1 MGSFLSSLWNWIYD
15 ASMLIAPRQCSICGR
30 RLRKW
35 EKILCTSCYNDL
47 PFTYIRGT
55 RSNKVERIFWN
66 QIPIVRANSFMYY
79 TPHSNSNQ
87 IFLQLK
93 YLNRPEVGRV
103 FGRIMA
109 MELIDTDFFQ
119 GIDAI
124 VPIPLA
130 KDRQRK
136 RGYNQSEM
144 LAQGIS
150 EITHIP
156 VDTQSVKRVISNQ
169 TQTQLNARERKENVK
184 NIFALNESHKLND
197 KHILLIDDVL
207 TTGAT
212 LLSCAQEMANAT
224 NLKISIMTLGLAG
237 SHFAIDNS
245 IDKEI

>member
-35 EKILCTSCYNDL
+35 ENILCTSCYNDL
-47 PFTYIRGT
+47 PFTHIRGT
-55 RSNKVERIFWN
+55 RGNKVERIFWN

-79 TPHSNSNQ
+79 TPHSNSNH

-119 GIDAI
+119 GLDTII
-124 VPIPLA
+124 PVPLA

-150 EITHIP
+150 EIIHIP
-156 VDTQSVKRVISNQ
+156 VDTKSVKRVISNQ

-184 NIFALNESHKLND
+184 NIFALASPHYLD
-197 KHILLIDDVL
+197 QKHILLIDDVL

-212 LLSCAQEMANAT
+212 LLSCAQEIAKVPNVR
-224 NLKISIMTLGLAG
+224 ISIMTLGLAG
-237 SHFAIDNS
+237 NHFALEKQ
-245 IDKEI
+245 KEEDT